1 MNKKTMIQQKRKQIL
16 DIATQ
21 YGASNVRIFG
31 SVARGEET
39 PGSDID
45 FLVELDPNC
54 TLLDQIALIQ
64 SLEDLLEC
72 KIDLAETESL
82 HPLIKEQVLQEAIPL

>member
-1 MNKKTMIQQKRKQIL
+1 MNKKTILQQKRQQIL
-16 DIATQ
+16 DIASQ

-31 SVARGEET
+31 SVARGKET
-39 PGSDID
+39 AESDID
-45 FLVELDPNC
+45 FLVELPSDF

-72 KIDLAETESL
+72 KIDLTETDSL

>member
-1 MNKKTMIQQKRKQIL
+1 MNKKTILQQKRQQIL
-16 DIATQ
+16 DITTR
-21 YGASNVRIFG
+21 YGVSNVRIFG

-39 PGSDID
+39 ADSDID
-45 FLVELDPNC
+45 FLVELPPNC

-72 KIDLAETESL
+72 KIDLAETDTI

>member
-1 MNKKTMIQQKRKQIL
+1 MNQKTLLQEKRQQIL
-16 DIATQ
+16 DIVTQ

-39 PGSDID
+39 PESDID
-45 FLVELDPNC
+45 FLVELPQDS

-64 SLEDLLEC
+64 SLEDLLGC
-72 KIDLAETESL
+72 KIDLAEPDSL
-82 HPLIKEQVLQEAIPL
+82 HHLIKEKVLQEAIPL